1 MLWLPQSYQKA
12 LSALYKV
19 VVETEKT
26 VVTQWETNV
35 KQLISSSKKTEMIN
49 VLQEFTNLSHIDF

>member
-26 VVTQWETNV
+26 VVTQWGINV

-49 VLQEFTNLSHIDF
+49 VLQEFTNLSHINF

>member
-26 VVTQWETNV
+26 VATQWEINV

>member
-26 VVTQWETNV
+26 VVTQWGINV

>member
-26 VVTQWETNV
+26 VVTQWEINM

>member
-26 VVTQWETNV
+26 VATQWEINV
-35 KQLISSSKKTEMIN
+35 KQLTSSSKKTEMIN